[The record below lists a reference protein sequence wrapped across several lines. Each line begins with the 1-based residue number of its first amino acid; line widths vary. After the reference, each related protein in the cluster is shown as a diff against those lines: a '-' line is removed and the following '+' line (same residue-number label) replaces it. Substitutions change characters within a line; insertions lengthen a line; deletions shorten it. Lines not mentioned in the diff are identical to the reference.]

1 MHDSFVLFRL
11 ECRVTGI
18 PKPKITWFKSGKV
31 LKHNPDYNIFY
42 EPSGVC
48 TLTIVR
54 CKPEDSTEFSCEAR
68 NRNGVDIT
76 STKIT
81 VTGQIFESYII
92 FSSKTLKYFFQKL
105 STLCINFC

>member
-1 MHDSFVLFRL
+1 M
-11 ECRVTGI
+11 TGT

-31 LKHNPDYNIFY
+31 LKHSPEYHIYY

-81 VTGQIFESYII
+81 VTGQI
-92 FSSKTLKYFFQKL
+92 LRAML
-105 STLCINFC
+105 SFVNKILPI